1 MRIRLR
7 AAQTLTGLSGQTLR
21 KYAKEGRVN
30 AVRIGNQWR
39 FDQEDLEA
47 LMRDGDTGRKA
58 ARAHLKRERGRVE
71 RERSAAYRA
80 AVHAQSVTAAASND
94 KG

>member
-1 MRIRLR
+1 MRIRLGE
-7 AAQTLTGLSGQTLR
+7 AKALTGLSGQTLR
-21 KYAKEGRVN
+21 KYAKERTVD

-39 FDQEDLEA
+39 FDRDDLEA

-58 ARAHLKRERGRVE
+58 ARAHLKRERGRLE

-80 AVHAQSVTAAASND
+80 AVHEQSLTASASNG